1 MKSNRILLLA
11 GIALAG
17 VSAASMAAR
26 PISARAQAAAD
37 AAAKN
42 PAASMARQPKTM
54 QQSDATAFRTKSGGS
69 SVRVA
74 TDLWSTMQVRK
85 DADGNVQVG
94 ETDGDAKTTTTE
106 GRPHE

>member
-17 VSAASMAAR
+17 ASAASMAAK
-26 PISARAQAAAD
+26 PISPRAQAAAD

-42 PAASMARQPKTM
+42 PTATIAHQPKTM
-54 QQSDATAFRTKSGGS
+54 AQSDATAFRTKSGGS

-74 TDLWSTMQVRK
+74 TDLWSTMQVRT
-85 DADGNVQVG
+85 DADGKVQVV
-94 ETDGDAKTTTTE
+94 ETEGDAKATTPE
-106 GRPHE
+106 GLPHE